1 MNVLFARTVS
11 FFIASLKLTKNQA
24 WFFILCYIDFYRFD
38 EKASWWYIKR
48 KEMPDSVGRL
58 HISAIKPPL
67 FRERA
72 ALLFNSFYLLSKK
85 GLSE

>member
-1 MNVLFARTVS
+1 MS
-11 FFIASLKLTKNQA
+11 FFNASLKTHKKSSLAFLFCAIWIFINLTKKLVGG
-24 WFFILCYIDFYRFD
+24 IL
-38 EKASWWYIKR
+38 KKM
-48 KEMPDSVGRL
+48 EMPDSVGRL

-85 GLSE
+85 GLLE

>member
-1 MNVLFARTVS
+1 MS
-11 FFIASLKLTKNQA
+11 FFNASLKTHKKSSPAFLFCAILIFIDLTKKLVGG
-24 WFFILCYIDFYRFD
+24 ILKK
-38 EKASWWYIKR
+38 E
-48 KEMPDSVGRL
+48 EMPDSVGRL

-85 GLSE
+85 GLLE

>member
-1 MNVLFARTVS
+1 MHVGG
-11 FFIASLKLTKNQA
+11 ILK
-24 WFFILCYIDFYRFD
+24 
-38 EKASWWYIKR
+38 E

>member
-1 MNVLFARTVS
+1 M
-11 FFIASLKLTKNQA
+11 
-24 WFFILCYIDFYRFD
+24 
-38 EKASWWYIKR
+38 
-48 KEMPDSVGRL
+48 EMPDSVGRL

-85 GLSE
+85 GLLEWEWLNQSLFYKLKDFAEELFCEYMDLKKMIPMDGALGVPH